1 MKIGIIDYGMGN
13 LKSVSNA
20 LEYIGVESFIATDAN
35 ELEKADKIILP
46 GVGAFKDAI
55 AQIKEKNLDEFI
67 YKFVNEGKP
76 LLGICLGMQLLFES
90 SSEYGKHKG
99 LGLLEGEI
107 KRFEV
112 DLKIPHMGWNKLDI
126 KKKEPLFENLADNS
140 YVYFVHSYH
149 LETSAD
155 IVSATTYYG
164 KEVQIAA
171 QKDNVYALQFHPEK
185 SGDVGLQILKN
196 FATL

>member
-20 LEYIGVESFIATDAN
+20 LKYIGVESFIATDAN

-55 AQIKEKNLDEFI
+55 AQIKDKNLDEFI

-90 SSEYGKHKG
+90 SNEYGNHKG

-126 KKKEPLFENLADNS
+126 KKKEPLFEDLADDS
-140 YVYFVHSYH
+140 YVYYVHSYH

-171 QKDNVYALQFHPEK
+171 QKDNIYALQFHPEK